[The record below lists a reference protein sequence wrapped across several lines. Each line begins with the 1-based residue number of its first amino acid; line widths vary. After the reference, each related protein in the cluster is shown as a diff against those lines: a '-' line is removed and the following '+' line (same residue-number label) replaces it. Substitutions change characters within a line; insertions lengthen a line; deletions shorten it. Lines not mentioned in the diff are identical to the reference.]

1 MTWKDVTVGQ
11 YQQLA
16 EIGKMDLTDLE
27 ATQETIA
34 ILFGLTV
41 NQVRQLKPT
50 KLAAYVEQIGFLKT
64 EIIPRRRTIL
74 YCKGYF
80 YGVDYNF
87 VDFVTS
93 KYIESKYF
101 MQDFVANIHNLLAVY
116 THQLKYGIIKKRP
129 RISEFEK
136 DAERLKAA
144 NIEEAMGVLVFFYP
158 TFDNL
163 MKIIQPYSEL
173 NKKTERLN
181 NLIEKSVIL
190 SLNNTD
196 GYTKPTLLANLRG
209 FLWMMSIR

>member
-1 MTWKDVTVGQ
+1 MKWSDVTVGQ

-16 EIGKMDLTDLE
+16 EIGKMGLDDIE
-27 ATQETIA
+27 ATQETISV
-34 ILFGLTV
+34 LFRLTI

-80 YGVDYNF
+80 AGVDYTF
-87 VDFVTS
+87 TDFQTS

-101 MQDFVANIHNLLAVY
+101 MQDFVSNIHNLLAVY
-116 THQLKYGIIKKRP
+116 THELKYGLIKKKAKV
-129 RISEFEK
+129 SDFEK

-163 MKIIQPYSEL
+163 MKIIRPYSEL
-173 NKKTERLN
+173 SRKTEKVN
-181 NLIEKSVIL
+181 QLIEKALTL
-190 SLNNTD
+190 SSNSTD
-196 GYTKPTLLANLRG
+196 GYTKHTL
-209 FLWMMSIR
+209 

>member
-16 EIGKMDLTDLE
+16 EIGKMGLDDIE
-27 ATQETIA
+27 ATHETISV
-34 ILFGLTV
+34 LFGLTI
-41 NQVRQLKPT
+41 NEVRKLKAIQIA
-50 KLAAYVEQIGFLKT
+50 KYVEQMDFLKT

-80 YGVDYNF
+80 AGVDYTF
-87 VDFVTS
+87 TDFQTS

-101 MQDFVANIHNLLAVY
+101 MQDFVSNIHNLLAVY
-116 THQLKYGIIKKRP
+116 THELKYGLIKKKAKV
-129 RISEFEK
+129 SNFEK

-173 NKKTERLN
+173 MKQTEKVSQ
-181 NLIEKSVIL
+181 LIEKAITL
-190 SLNNTD
+190 SLSNTG
-196 GYTKPTLLANLRG
+196 GYTKHTL
-209 FLWMMSIR
+209 

>member
-16 EIGKMDLTDLE
+16 EIGKMGLDDIE
-27 ATQETIA
+27 ATQETISV
-34 ILFGLTV
+34 LFGLTI
-41 NQVRQLKPT
+41 NEVRKFKAIQIAK
-50 KLAAYVEQIGFLKT
+50 YVEQMDFLKT

-80 YGVDYNF
+80 AGVDYTF
-87 VDFVTS
+87 TDFQTS

-101 MQDFVANIHNLLAVY
+101 MQDFVGNIHNLLAVY
-116 THQLKYGIIKKRP
+116 THELKYGLIKKKP
-129 RISEFEK
+129 KVSDFEK

-163 MKIIQPYSEL
+163 MKIIRPYSEL
-173 NKKTERLN
+173 SRKTEKVSQ
-181 NLIEKSVIL
+181 LIEKALTL
-190 SLNNTD
+190 SLHSTD
-196 GYTKPTLLANLRG
+196 GYTKHTL
-209 FLWMMSIR
+209 

>member
-16 EIGKMDLTDLE
+16 EIGKMGLDDLE
-27 ATQETIA
+27 ATQETISV
-34 ILFGLTV
+34 LFGLTI

-80 YGVDYNF
+80 AGVDYTF
-87 VDFVTS
+87 TDFQTS

-101 MQDFVANIHNLLAVY
+101 MQDFVGNMHNLLAVY
-116 THQLKYGIIKKRP
+116 THELKYGLIKKKAKV
-129 RISEFEK
+129 SDFEK

-144 NIEEAMGVLVFFYP
+144 NIEEAMGVLFFFYP

-163 MKIIQPYSEL
+163 MKIIRPYSEL
-173 NKKTERLN
+173 SRKTEKVN
-181 NLIEKSVIL
+181 QLIEKALTL
-190 SLNNTD
+190 SLSNTD
-196 GYTKPTLLANLRG
+196 GYTKHTL
-209 FLWMMSIR
+209 

>member
-1 MTWKDVTVGQ
+1 MKWSDVTVGQ

-16 EIGKMDLTDLE
+16 EIGKMGLDDIE
-27 ATQETIA
+27 ATQETISV
-34 ILFGLTV
+34 LFGLTI
-41 NQVRQLKPT
+41 NEVRKLKAIQIA
-50 KLAAYVEQIGFLKT
+50 KYVEQMEFLKT

-80 YGVDYNF
+80 AGVDYTF
-87 VDFVTS
+87 TDFQTS

-116 THQLKYGIIKKRP
+116 THELKFGLIKKKP
-129 RISEFEK
+129 KVSDFEK

-163 MKIIQPYSEL
+163 MKIIRPYSEL
-173 NKKTERLN
+173 SKKTEKVSQ
-181 NLIEKSVIL
+181 LIEKALTL
-190 SLNNTD
+190 SSNNTD
-196 GYTKPTLLANLRG
+196 GYTKPTL
-209 FLWMMSIR
+209 